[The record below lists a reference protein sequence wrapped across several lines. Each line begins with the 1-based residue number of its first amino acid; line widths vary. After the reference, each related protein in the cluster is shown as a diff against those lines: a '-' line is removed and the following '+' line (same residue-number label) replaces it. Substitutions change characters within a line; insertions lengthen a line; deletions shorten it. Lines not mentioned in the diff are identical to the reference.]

1 MVVRVCNFNCGVQE
15 GWGRVSTETPL
26 AEIVAG
32 MKEVTPGHH
41 PIGVGRGWSLRGQ
54 STPQCPSWLFA
65 MRAKSSQG
73 LEVWLL
79 YELVWQK
86 DSGGNPTGTV
96 EQASNICTCL

>member
-41 PIGVGRGWSLRGQ
+41 PFRGQ

-86 DSGGNPTGTV
+86 DSGGNPGTQ
-96 EQASNICTCL
+96 EL